1 MRLLGQVKIDCD
13 QEVSTVKERKSRRLA
28 RYMCKRLLLVDDTE
42 PVVRVLRNA
51 LEAISAIAAGEG
63 RNRSFRQKRLDGTL
77 EWTIRINRG

>member
-1 MRLLGQVKIDCD
+1 MRLLDQIKTDCD
-13 QEVSTVKERKSRRLA
+13 REVSTVKGRKSRWLA

-63 RNRSFRQKRLDGTL
+63 RNRSFRLKRLDGTL